1 MKNLPVLPERGIS
14 SPPKTKTPVS
24 TQAGLFIK
32 EKHMLTEKNYD
43 QVKSLLSKKKL
54 YVFDMDGTIYLGNNP
69 FDFAIDFIKKLRA
82 DGRKI
87 LFFTNN
93 ASRDPK
99 TYVERLTKLGFAP
112 TDDEICTSGNVT
124 SAFLTR
130 NRKGKKVYLI
140 GTPALYRQFLSDG
153 VDLVCDENGKPDGRD
168 ADIVVSSF
176 DTGLTYEKL
185 VVGCDFIRYGAE
197 FLSTHPDLNC
207 PTENGFIPDS
217 GAIAALITASTG
229 VKPVYFGKPYRET
242 VDMISEIT
250 GEAKENMIIFGDR
263 LYTDIAVGR
272 RHGITACLVL
282 TGECTT
288 DDVDAAEEKDKPDIM
303 LPSLG
308 VARDMMF
315 G

>member
-1 MKNLPVLPERGIS
+1 
-14 SPPKTKTPVS
+14 
-24 TQAGLFIK
+24 
-32 EKHMLTEKNYD
+32 MLTENNYD

-176 DTGLTYEKL
+176 DSSSWDATSSVTARNSSRHTPTSTALPRT
-185 VVGCDFIRYGAE
+185 DSFPTAE
-197 FLSTHPDLNC
+197 LLRLSSQLQQ
-207 PTENGFIPDS
+207 
-217 GAIAALITASTG
+217 A
-229 VKPVYFGKPYRET
+229 
-242 VDMISEIT
+242 
-250 GEAKENMIIFGDR
+250 
-263 LYTDIAVGR
+263 
-272 RHGITACLVL
+272 
-282 TGECTT
+282 
-288 DDVDAAEEKDKPDIM
+288 
-303 LPSLG
+303 
-308 VARDMMF
+308 
-315 G
+315 

>member
-1 MKNLPVLPERGIS
+1 MKNLPVLPERGTS
-14 SPPKTKTPVS
+14 SPPITKTPVS

-153 VDLVCDENGKPDGRD
+153 VDLVCDENGKPDGRG

-176 DTGLTYEKL
+176 DTGLHLRKARRGMRL
-185 VVGCDFIRYGAE
+185 HRYGAE
-197 FLSTHPDLNC
+197 FLSTHPDLNALPRTDSF
-207 PTENGFIPDS
+207 PT
-217 GAIAALITASTG
+217 AVLL
-229 VKPVYFGKPYRET
+229 
-242 VDMISEIT
+242 
-250 GEAKENMIIFGDR
+250 R
-263 LYTDIAVGR
+263 LSSQLQQA
-272 RHGITACLVL
+272 
-282 TGECTT
+282 
-288 DDVDAAEEKDKPDIM
+288 
-303 LPSLG
+303 
-308 VARDMMF
+308 
-315 G
+315 

>member
-1 MKNLPVLPERGIS
+1 
-14 SPPKTKTPVS
+14 
-24 TQAGLFIK
+24 
-32 EKHMLTEKNYD
+32 MLTEKNYD

-217 GAIAALITASTG
+217 GAIAALITASTR
-229 VKPVYFGKPYRET
+229 VFRK
-242 VDMISEIT
+242 
-250 GEAKENMIIFGDR
+250 
-263 LYTDIAVGR
+263 AVPRNCRHDLRDYGR
-272 RHGITACLVL
+272 G
-282 TGECTT
+282 
-288 DDVDAAEEKDKPDIM
+288 
-303 LPSLG
+303 
-308 VARDMMF
+308 
-315 G
+315 